1 MTTNN
6 DWTGPLNLAY
16 EIEGL
21 LMLLI
26 NRGDEANPEM
36 KNLLIAKASKLLA
49 DLTMADVTLSVHV
62 PHSDAAADS
71 VQSRGEAPVVEL
83 PEVEFT
89 KFERIVAEASRTA
102 TQTAGIPPAA
112 PAVTSP
118 APAADAVEAP
128 VSPAPA
134 APAPEVTVAPSVA
147 SVAPETDRAE
157 VETDDEAIADN
168 ALAEER
174 GDADVTVQTVN
185 DTLADDSQITLDEKL
200 ARERAADISKAF
212 TLNDRFRFRR
222 ELFRNSDEE
231 FKETLE
237 VIGSMSSMEEAED
250 YFFND
255 LCWDPSSPEVKE
267 FMAIVAKH
275 F

>member
-6 DWTGPLNLAY
+6 DLTGILNLAY

-26 NRGDEANPEM
+26 NRGDEASPEM
-36 KNLLIAKASKLLA
+36 KNLLIAKAGKLLA
-49 DLTMADVTLSVHV
+49 DLTTADVTSSVH
-62 PHSDAAADS
+62 
-71 VQSRGEAPVVEL
+71 APRTVVTTEPTQPRTEI
-83 PEVEFT
+83 PEVKTPQVEM
-89 KFERIVAEASRTA
+89 
-102 TQTAGIPPAA
+102 PPVDALRSEV
-112 PAVTSP
+112 PAVR
-118 APAADAVEAP
+118 
-128 VSPAPA
+128 
-134 APAPEVTVAPSVA
+134 PEVKEQKA
-147 SVAPETDRAE
+147 AE
-157 VETDDEAIADN
+157 EAIAAN
-168 ALAEER
+168 VLAEER
-174 GDADVTVQTVN
+174 GDADVTAQTVN
-185 DTLADDSQITLDEKL
+185 DTLSADSQLTLDEKL

-231 FKETLE
+231 FRETLE
-237 VIGSMSSMEEAED
+237 VIGSMASMEEAED

-267 FMAIVAKH
+267 FMSIVAKH